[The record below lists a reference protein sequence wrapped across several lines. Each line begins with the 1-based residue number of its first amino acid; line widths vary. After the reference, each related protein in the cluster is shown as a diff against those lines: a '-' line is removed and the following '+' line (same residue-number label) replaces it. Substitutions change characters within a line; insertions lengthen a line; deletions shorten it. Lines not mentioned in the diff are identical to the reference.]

1 MVEIRHSSLG
11 PCHRCCAC
19 QLSKS
24 VTYIYL
30 LLHFLSNLLIAV
42 WLKQWSE
49 AEEQNPK
56 GKTSY
61 YLGVYGAVS
70 LVGLLTVILMI
81 W

>member
-1 MVEIRHSSLG
+1 MVEIRHSSFG
-11 PCHRCCAC
+11 SCHRCCAC
-19 QLSKS
+19 QFSKS
-24 VTYIYL
+24 VTYINPL
-30 LLHFLSNLLIAV
+30 LPILADFLVAV